1 MGYNG
6 HNVLDNL
13 SFTVE
18 EGDFLSVVGENGSG
32 KSTLIKGILGLMKY
46 KGNLELANF
55 KRRQIGY
62 LPQQTPVAEDFPVT
76 AGEVALS
83 GCINSTGFLPFYK
96 EKQRL
101 RAKNALFI
109 MGVSALEKSPFRE
122 LSGGQ
127 RQRVLIARALCAA
140 ERLLLLD
147 EPASGLDPMVR
158 NELYELIKRL
168 NKDEDLTVIM
178 VSHDLE
184 GAMNA
189 DKILHISPDKCKS
202 FFGTSADYKQTPL
215 YREMRCICDD

>member
-1 MGYNG
+1 MSYNG
-6 HNVLDNL
+6 HNVLNNL

-32 KSTLIKGILGLMKY
+32 KSTLVKGILSLMKF
-46 KGNLELANF
+46 KGTLEF
-55 KRRQIGY
+55 KRLSRRQIGY

-83 GCINSTGFLPFYK
+83 GCINSAGLLPVYK
-96 EKQRL
+96 EKHRQK
-101 RAKNALFI
+101 AKNALST
-109 MGVSALEKSPFRE
+109 MGVIALEKRSFRE

-140 ERLLLLD
+140 EKLLLLD
-147 EPASGLDPMVR
+147 EPASGLDPVVR
-158 NELYELIKRL
+158 NELYALIKRL
-168 NKDEDLTVIM
+168 NKNESLTVIM

-202 FFGTSADYKQTPL
+202 FFGTTADYKLTPL
-215 YREMRCICDD
+215 YKEMRCVCDD